1 MWDGV
6 QGQRRNHYFCS
17 TEGTST
23 LKDTLGVEIHSFLTF
38 SAAAYSLQ
46 SCLTLWAYGLQPPGS
61 SVHGIFQARILK
73 WIAISFSDL
82 TSAEKEKRFFS
93 QRSFPGT
100 QHLHQQ
106 SEKFQ
111 ERIFLFYHLWSNP
124 KITQIPEFA
133 LWIATPLTYKFP
145 VVYWQCSLQHQTLL
159 PSPVTSTTGCYFC
172 IGPISSF
179 FLELFLHCSPV
190 VYWAP
195 NDWGSSSFSVL
206 FFAFSY
212 CSWVSR
218 GKNAKVVCHSL
229 LQWTMFVRTLH
240 HDPSILGGSTQHG
253 SSS

>member
-23 LKDTLGVEIHSFLTF
+23 PKDTLGVEIHSFLTF

-240 HDPSILGGSTQHG
+240 HDGLPYMAWLIVSLS
-253 SSS
+253 